1 MPAHLFIDAVIYLID
16 ADASIFVDVR
26 WLGLGWI
33 GLGWIGLGRIALD
46 VVGLGWILFHSD
58 VKIDFLKL
66 NLLPN
71 RVIENF
77 WDALWLG
84 IRPFLCL
91 T

>member
-1 MPAHLFIDAVIYLID
+1 MHVHLFIDACVGMGW
-16 ADASIFVDVR
+16 V
-26 WLGLGWI
+26 GLGWI
-33 GLGWIGLGRIALD
+33 GLGW
-46 VVGLGWILFHSD
+46 D
-58 VKIDFLKL
+58 VKIDLLKF

-84 IRPFLCL
+84 IGPFLCL

>member
-1 MPAHLFIDAVIYLID
+1 MGEKRTYLYMYI
-16 ADASIFVDVR
+16 
-26 WLGLGWI
+26 LGWI
-33 GLGWIGLGRIALD
+33 GLDW
-46 VVGLGWILFHSD
+46 VGLGWVGLGWVGSGWVGLGWMLFHND
-58 VKIDFLKL
+58 VKIDYLKF

-84 IRPFLCL
+84 IGPVLCL